1 MRINDLFVVKT
12 HHKIMELVIDV
23 REDKVLRLKE
33 LFNET
38 IGLRV
43 EQIETG
49 DFCFVVNG
57 EIHTVFERKTLKD
70 YAASI
75 KDGRLANQREK
86 MLEIRERTNCNV
98 IIILEGPLNPSPET
112 QYGGIKFKNIESSC
126 LHLMV
131 RDKFH
136 IHRTR
141 NVQETIGFLSR
152 FCVSC
157 LNLHQQRGSPNS
169 HLLKERKP
177 PTVVE
182 CVLEMWCC
190 LPRVGRVRGAEL
202 MSTSTIHE
210 FLSTVETPNETISR
224 MISQVP
230 GFSKK
235 TATLLLREVKNIT
248 RLENTPEIVG
258 GLSKLKIG
266 SRALGIKKAERLMVH
281 LHFKTT

>member
-1 MRINDLFVVKT
+1 
-12 HHKIMELVIDV
+12 MELVIDI
-23 REDKVLRLKE
+23 REASILRLRE
-33 LFNET
+33 LFDET
-38 IGLRV
+38 IELRV
-43 EQIETG
+43 DQIETG
-49 DFCFVVNG
+49 DFCFVVDG

-98 IIILEGPLNPSPET
+98 IIILEGHLNPSPET
-112 QYGGIKFKNIESSC
+112 QYGGIKFKSIESSC

-141 NVQETIGFLSR
+141 NVAETIGFLSR

-157 LNLHQQRGSPNS
+157 RNLHQQRGSANS

-177 PTVVE
+177 PTVVDR
-182 CVLEMWCC
+182 VLAMWCC
-190 LPRVGRVRGAEL
+190 LPRIGRVRGTEL
-202 MSTSTIHE
+202 MNTSTIHG
-210 FLSTVETPNETISR
+210 FLSTVETPPETIAR

-230 GFSKK
+230 GFSKR
-235 TATLLLREVKNIT
+235 TATLLLREVKDIT
-248 RLENTPEIVG
+248 RLENTPEVVD
-258 GLSKLKIG
+258 GLSKVKIG
-266 SRALGIKKAERLMVH
+266 GRALGIKKAERLMTH
-281 LHFKTT
+281 LHFIPT